1 MTTSMSGPREW
12 AGRLVGVSWALPVA
26 LISHARRAR
35 MFHPRGSLFHAR
47 VRPDP
52 DTPWVGA
59 ARRLS
64 GDALLR
70 LSGAL
75 FKPEVRRFE
84 VLGAA
89 LRISSAP
96 IGDAEPRAGDQDLL
110 FATIRSPLTM
120 PFSPLST
127 RSDDYL
133 ANHYYGV
140 APFFVAG
147 VGRLKLRL
155 RPLHVRRERRAGRAE
170 AIAEDVRTGEAT
182 FALEGRPTLRRGWEP
197 LACIDVDAPAAIDQ
211 EALRFDP
218 FRDGRGVT
226 PVGFVHAIRKAVYAA
241 SQAARPRDDAE
252 RRGAERAG

>member
-1 MTTSMSGPREW
+1 
-12 AGRLVGVSWALPVA
+12 
-26 LISHARRAR
+26 
-35 MFHPRGSLFHAR
+35 MFHPRGSLFHAT

-52 DTPWVGA
+52 ETPWVGA
-59 ARRLS
+59 AKRLS
-64 GDALLR
+64 GAALVR

-89 LRISSAP
+89 LRVSSSP
-96 IGDAEPRAGDQDLL
+96 IESAEPAPGDQDIL
-110 FATIRSPLTM
+110 FATIKSPLTM

-127 RSDDYL
+127 RSDDYM

-140 APFFVAG
+140 APFRVAG

-155 RPLHVRRERRAGRAE
+155 RPLHPLDRRARRREHVEGRAE
-170 AIAEDVRTGEAT
+170 AIAADVSEGEAT

-197 LACIDVDAPAAIDQ
+197 LARVDVSAPADIDQ

-226 PVGFVHAIRKAVYAA
+226 PVGFVHAIRRAVYRA
-241 SQAARPRDDAE
+241 SQAARPSTR
-252 RRGAERAG
+252 